1 MFGIICKD
9 TETPDAGVKLN
20 QVRSEGA
27 AAGTRGSL
35 APGQTHPAL
44 DQPTKSQISR
54 DFAAEINTCSTRSL
68 ACIFFWTICCP
79 ALLPH
84 ASIHQPH
91 TYLHPGLCLVGISK
105 MSLEETS
112 PTCASA
118 SPCVRSSRFSDASS
132 FPRAFRAFC
141 QVSTSGL
148 QFSFTNTSL

>member
-68 ACIFFWTICCP
+68 ACIFFLDHMLSSSAPPCKHSS
-79 ALLPH
+79 APH
-84 ASIHQPH
+84 
-91 TYLHPGLCLVGISK
+91 L
-105 MSLEETS
+105 
-112 PTCASA
+112 SA
-118 SPCVRSSRFSDASS
+118 SWPVLSRHF
-132 FPRAFRAFC
+132 
-141 QVSTSGL
+141 
-148 QFSFTNTSL
+148 